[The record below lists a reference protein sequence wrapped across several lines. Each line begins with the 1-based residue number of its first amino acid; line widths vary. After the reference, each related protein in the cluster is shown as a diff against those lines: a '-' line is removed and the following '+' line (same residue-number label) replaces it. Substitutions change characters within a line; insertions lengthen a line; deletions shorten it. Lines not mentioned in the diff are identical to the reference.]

1 MKTQL
6 GNSPG
11 KKRNTTA
18 NPTFK
23 NARLSLENS
32 TSKGRMPE
40 SIEDA
45 FV

>member
-1 MKTQL
+1 MKTQS

-11 KKRNTTA
+11 KKRNTTV

-23 NARLSLENS
+23 NARLSLEHS
-32 TSKGRMPE
+32 PSKGRMPE
-40 SIEDA
+40 SVEDA